1 MQEDGLGMN
10 CEGRLRA
17 EAGLLDGAS
26 LFPWSFTT
34 CPRLVLDQ
42 MSPAQLDEKGL
53 YVQE

>member
-17 EAGLLDGAS
+17 EADFLDGKS
-26 LFPWSFTT
+26 IFHWSFII

-42 MSPAQLDEKGL
+42 TS
-53 YVQE
+53 